1 MKYQISAS
9 IGKDKYKTEIT
20 NDRNSI
26 VADEP
31 EDLGGEDLG
40 LAPFEL
46 VLSSLA
52 ACKAIT
58 MRMYA
63 DRKEWPLEEVKLEM
77 DLEVQK
83 TSGQQTTYINA
94 NIELIG
100 DLDDEQKERIIK
112 IADRCPTHKLL
123 QNPIVINSTLIQK

>member
-1 MKYQISAS
+1 MRYRISAS
-9 IGKDKYKTEIT
+9 IGRDKYKTEIT

-26 VADEP
+26 TADEP
-31 EDLGGEDLG
+31 KDMGGEDLG

-63 DRKEWPLEEVKLEM
+63 DRKEWPLEEILLNM
-77 DLEVQK
+77 DLEVQES
-83 TSGQQTTYINA
+83 SGQQTTYINA

-100 DLDDEQKERIIK
+100 DLTDEQRSRIIK
-112 IADRCPTHKLL
+112 IADKCPTHKLL
-123 QNPIVINSTLIQK
+123 QNPIVINSTLIVK

>member
-1 MKYQISAS
+1 MKYRISATL
-9 IGKDKYKTEIT
+9 GKDNYKTEIT

-31 EDLGGEDLG
+31 EDLGGKDRG
-40 LAPFEL
+40 FAPFEFI
-46 VLSSLA
+46 LSSLA

-63 DRKEWPLEEVKLEM
+63 ERKEWPLEEIHLNM
-77 DLEVQK
+77 DLEVQES
-83 TSGQQTTYINA
+83 SGQQTTYINA

-100 DLDDEQKERIIK
+100 DLDDEQRARIIK
-112 IADRCPTHKLL
+112 IADKCPTHKLL

>member
-1 MKYQISAS
+1 MKYRISATL
-9 IGKDKYKTEIT
+9 GKDNYKTEIT

-31 EDLGGEDLG
+31 EDLGGKDRG
-40 LAPFEL
+40 FAPFEFI
-46 VLSSLA
+46 LSSLA

-63 DRKEWPLEEVKLEM
+63 ERKEWPLEEIHLNM
-77 DLEVQK
+77 DLEVQES
-83 TSGQQTTYINA
+83 SGQQTTYINA

-100 DLDDEQKERIIK
+100 NLDDEQRARIIK
-112 IADRCPTHKLL
+112 IADKCPTHKLL